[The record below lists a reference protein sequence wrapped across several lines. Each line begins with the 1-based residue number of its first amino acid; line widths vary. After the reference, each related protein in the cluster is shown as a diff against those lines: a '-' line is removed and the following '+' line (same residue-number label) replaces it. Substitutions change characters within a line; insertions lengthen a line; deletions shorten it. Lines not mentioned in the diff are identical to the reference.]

1 MKTNVNK
8 SESDEGTTSY
18 VNKYIVKDQYD
29 MYIKKISKPV
39 IDIKKEI
46 LTMNTQIKKANF
58 FNTSMSF
65 DQNVDVKNTTYEN
78 ITNNVIKG
86 EIKKKL

>member
-1 MKTNVNK
+1 M
-8 SESDEGTTSY
+8 
-18 VNKYIVKDQYD
+18 VKDQYD
-29 MYIKKISKPV
+29 MYYKKISKPV

-78 ITNNVIKG
+78 ITNNIIKG